1 MKHINQKKNINN
13 VNKMANIAVELKKK
27 KIKLYIYGTLILLAF
42 VFIAVSLMS
51 MMLLA
56 PFDDELDESE
66 TSTKGCSVSGGS
78 VEKKGKALFE
88 QNAQGGEL
96 EGMSD
101 KVVEIAKKNKVPP
114 NLFMAI
120 IASESMWGRGENAT
134 VQKNPLSVMGTKS
147 IHDSTYSK
155 IEDGLEDG
163 AKNLYDLY
171 ISEGLT
177 TPKEIGPK
185 YAPIGASNDPSNM
198 NARWVPT
205 VTKIMTSLSEGS
217 SSAKVDC
224 SSQSGSKSVGE
235 EYKGVLPSW
244 SNSNPGKGNLYDAG
258 QCTWYAFG
266 IRQKMGK
273 PISTYWHDAHKW
285 NERAEAEGYK
295 VGKIPKKGACW
306 IAEQGAGGA
315 PMTTGHVGI
324 VIDVKDDN
332 TFVVSEMNVAGGPYH
347 VTEREVKMTEGYSFI
362 Y

>member
-1 MKHINQKKNINN
+1 
-13 VNKMANIAVELKKK
+13 MANIAVEVKKK
-27 KIKLYIYGTLILLAF
+27 KIKLYIYGILILLGFIF
-42 VFIAVSLMS
+42 VAVSLMS

-88 QNAQGGEL
+88 ENAQGGEL
-96 EGMSD
+96 EGKSD
-101 KVVEIAKKNKVPP
+101 KIVEIAKKNKVPP

-147 IHDSTYSK
+147 IQDSTYSK
-155 IEDGLEDG
+155 VEDGLEDG

-177 TPKEIGPK
+177 TPKKIGPK

-224 SSQSGSKSVGE
+224 SSQSGSKSVGK
-235 EYKGVLPSW
+235 EYKGALPSW

-266 IRQKMGK
+266 IRQKIGK

-295 VGKIPKKGACW
+295 VGKTPKKGACW

-332 TFVVSEMNVAGGPYH
+332 TFVVSEMNVAGGPYN
-347 VTEREVKMTEGYSFI
+347 VSQREVKMTEGYSFI

>member
-1 MKHINQKKNINN
+1 
-13 VNKMANIAVELKKK
+13 
-27 KIKLYIYGTLILLAF
+27 
-42 VFIAVSLMS
+42 MS

-66 TSTKGCSVSGGS
+66 TNTKGCSVSGGS

-96 EGMSD
+96 EGKSD

-147 IHDSTYSK
+147 IHDSAYSK

-235 EYKGVLPSW
+235 EYKGALPSW